1 MTLLPVLLPEGFV
14 PKVSVNDK
22 LTAGQIIAEKKEKG
36 IEEVIHVFQ
45 ILRVPPQKIV
55 KTLRKNLGDSVSKG
69 DVLAIKKGRLRL
81 GTKKII
87 SEFSGTIVKID
98 EEKGDVLIHTGVGDK
113 NLITIISPVDGIV
126 DFCNNDKIVIKTER
140 QTLLAKRAAGEEAR
154 GELFVLEDQEIDFS
168 KITAE
173 VAKKIVL
180 GKNFAKGSIFK
191 VFALGA
197 LGVVGA
203 QIGESDFEDLEE
215 KGIKLP
221 VVQIEEEDFDKLVKH
236 KEKQVYLDP
245 KNKSLVV
252 L

>member
-1 MTLLPVLLPEGFV
+1 MTLLPVLLPEGFA

-22 LTAGQIIAEKKEKG
+22 LTAGEIIAEKKDKG

-45 ILRVPPQKIV
+45 ILRIDPKKI
-55 KTLRKNLGDSVSKG
+55 LRSLKKNLGDSVSKG

-98 EEKGDVLIHTGVGDK
+98 EEKGDVLIHTGVGDR

-126 DFCNNDKIVIKTER
+126 DFCNNDKIVIKTDR
-140 QTLLAKRAAGEEAR
+140 QALLAKRAMGEEAR
-154 GELFVLEDQEIDFS
+154 GELFVIEDEEIDFS

-173 VAKKIVL
+173 VSQKIVL
-180 GKNFAKGSIFK
+180 GKNFVKGAIFK

-197 LGVVGA
+197 LGVVSV

-215 KGIKLP
+215 KRIKSP
-221 VVQIEEEDFDKLVKH
+221 VVQIEKEDFDKLVKH
-236 KEKQVYLDP
+236 NKKLVYLDP

>member
-1 MTLLPVLLPEGFV
+1 MTLLPVLLPEGFT

-22 LTAGQIIAEKKEKG
+22 LTAGQIIAEKKDKG

-45 ILRVPPQKIV
+45 ILRIAPKNIV
-55 KTLRKNLGDSVSKG
+55 KTLKKNLGDSVSKG
-69 DVLAIKKGRLRL
+69 DVLALKKGRLRL

-98 EEKGDVLIHTGVGDK
+98 EEKGDVLIHTGAGDK

-126 DFCNNDKIVIKTER
+126 EICNNGKIVIKTDR
-140 QTLLAKRAAGEEAR
+140 QALLAKRAAGEETR
-154 GELFVLEDQEIDFS
+154 GELFVIGDEEIDFS

-173 VAKKIVL
+173 VTKKIVL
-180 GKNFAKGSIFK
+180 GKNFAKGSMFK

-197 LGVVGA
+197 LGVVGV
-203 QIGESDFEDLEE
+203 QIRESDFEDLEE
-215 KGIKLP
+215 KGIKSP
-221 VVQIEEEDFDKLVKH
+221 VVQIEEEDFDKLLKYNQ
-236 KEKQVYLDP
+236 KQVYLDP
-245 KNKSLVV
+245 KNKSLIV

>member
-1 MTLLPVLLPEGFV
+1 MTLLPVLLPEGFT

-45 ILRVPPQKIV
+45 ILRISPKKIA

-69 DVLAIKKGRLRL
+69 DILAVKKGRLGL

-87 SEFSGTIVKID
+87 SEFSGTIIKID
-98 EEKGDVLIHTGVGDK
+98 EEKGDVLIRTDSGER

-126 DFCNNDKIVIKTER
+126 DFCNNDKIVIKTEK
-140 QTLLAKRAAGEEAR
+140 QAIVAKRAGGQEVR
-154 GELFVLEDQEIDFS
+154 GELFVIGDEEIDFS

-180 GKNFAKGSIFK
+180 GKNFVKGSIFK

-197 LGVVGA
+197 LGVIGA
-203 QIGESDFEDLEE
+203 QIRESDFEDLEE
-215 KGIKLP
+215 KAIKSP

-236 KEKQVYLDP
+236 SKKQVYLDP
-245 KNKSLVV
+245 ENKSLII

>member
-1 MTLLPVLLPEGFV
+1 MTLLPVLLSEGFT

-22 LTAGQIIAEKKEKG
+22 LTAGQVIAEKKEKG

-45 ILRVPPQKIV
+45 ILRVPPKKII
-55 KTLRKNLGDSVSKG
+55 KTLKKNLGDSVSKG
-69 DVLAIKKGRLRL
+69 DVLAVKKGRLRL

-98 EEKGDVLIHTGVGDK
+98 EEKGDVLIHTGAGDK
-113 NLITIISPVDGIV
+113 NLITIISPVDGTV
-126 DFCNNDKIVIKTER
+126 DFCDNNKIVIKTDR
-140 QTLLAKRAAGEEAR
+140 QALLTKRAAGEEAK
-154 GELFVLEDQEIDFS
+154 GELFVIEDEEIDFS

-180 GKNFAKGSIFK
+180 GKNFAKGAIFK

-215 KGIKLP
+215 KGIKSP
-221 VVQIEEEDFDKLVKH
+221 VVQIEEGDFNKLVKH
-236 KEKQVYLDP
+236 NKKQVYLDP

>member
-22 LTAGQIIAEKKEKG
+22 LTVGQIIAEKKEKG

-113 NLITIISPVDGIV
+113 NLISIISPVDGIV

-140 QTLLAKRAAGEEAR
+140 HVLLAKRATGEEAR
-154 GELFVLEDQEIDFS
+154 GEF
-168 KITAE
+168 
-173 VAKKIVL
+173 
-180 GKNFAKGSIFK
+180 
-191 VFALGA
+191 
-197 LGVVGA
+197 
-203 QIGESDFEDLEE
+203 
-215 KGIKLP
+215 
-221 VVQIEEEDFDKLVKH
+221 
-236 KEKQVYLDP
+236 
-245 KNKSLVV
+245 
-252 L
+252 

>member
-1 MTLLPVLLPEGFV
+1 MTLLPVLLSEGFT

-22 LTAGQIIAEKKEKG
+22 LTAGQVIAEKKEKG

-45 ILRVPPQKIV
+45 ILRVPPKKII
-55 KTLRKNLGDSVSKG
+55 KSLKKNLGDSVSKG
-69 DVLAIKKGRLRL
+69 DVLAVKKGRLRL

-98 EEKGDVLIHTGVGDK
+98 EEKGDVLIHTGAGDK
-113 NLITIISPVDGIV
+113 NLITIISPVDGTV
-126 DFCNNDKIVIKTER
+126 DFCDNNKIVIKTDR
-140 QTLLAKRAAGEEAR
+140 QALLAKRAAGEEAK
-154 GELFVLEDQEIDFS
+154 GELFVIEDEEIDFS
-168 KITAE
+168 KITVE

-180 GKNFAKGSIFK
+180 GKNFAKGAIFK

-215 KGIKLP
+215 KGIKSP
-221 VVQIEEEDFDKLVKH
+221 VVQIEEGDFNKLVKH
-236 KEKQVYLDP
+236 NKKQVYLDP

>member
-1 MTLLPVLLPEGFV
+1 MTLLPVLLPEGFTS
-14 PKVSVNDK
+14 KVTVNDK

-36 IEEVIHVFQ
+36 IEEVIHVSQ
-45 ILRVPPQKIV
+45 ILQVSPKKIV
-55 KTLRKNLGDSVSKG
+55 KTLRKKLGDSVSKG
-69 DVLAIKKGRLRL
+69 DVLALKKGKLML

-98 EEKGDVLIHTGVGDK
+98 EEKGDVLIHTGTGDR

-126 DFCNNDKIVIKTER
+126 EICNNDKIVIKTDR
-140 QTLLAKRAAGEEAR
+140 QALLAKRAGGQEAR
-154 GELFVLEDQEIDFS
+154 GELFAIGDEEIDFN
-168 KITAE
+168 KITVE

-180 GKNFAKGSIFK
+180 GKNFAKGAIFK

-221 VVQIEEEDFDKLVKH
+221 VVQVEEEDFDKLVKYSK
-236 KEKQVYLDP
+236 KEVYLDP
-245 KNKSLVV
+245 KNKSIVV

>member
-1 MTLLPVLLPEGFV
+1 MTLLPVLLPEGFT

-36 IEEVIHVFQ
+36 IEEVVHVFQ
-45 ILRVPPQKIV
+45 ILDVSPKKMA

-69 DVLAIKKGRLRL
+69 DVLAVKKGRLRL

-98 EEKGDVLIHTGVGDK
+98 EEKGDVLIYTGSGDK
-113 NLITIISPVDGIV
+113 NLTTIISPVDGIV
-126 DFCNNDKIVIKTER
+126 DFCNNVKIVIKTEK
-140 QTLLAKRAAGEEAR
+140 QALFAKRAAGEEAT
-154 GELFVLEDQEIDFS
+154 GELFLIENEDIDFS
-168 KITAE
+168 NITAE

-180 GKNFAKGSIFK
+180 GKNFAKGVIFK

-197 LGVVGA
+197 LGVVGVG
-203 QIGESDFEDLEE
+203 IREGDFEDLEE
-215 KGIKLP
+215 KGIKSST
-221 VVQIEEEDFDKLVKH
+221 VQIEEADFDKLIKNS
-236 KEKQVYLDP
+236 KKQIYLDP

>member
-1 MTLLPVLLPEGFV
+1 MTLLPVLLPEGFT

-45 ILRVPPQKIV
+45 ILHVSPKKIA

-69 DVLAIKKGRLRL
+69 DILAVKKGRLRL

-98 EEKGDVLIHTGVGDK
+98 EEKGDVLIHTGIGDR

-126 DFCNNDKIVIKTER
+126 EICNNDKIVIKTDR
-140 QTLLAKRAAGEEAR
+140 QALLAKRSAGEEAR
-154 GELFVLEDQEIDFS
+154 GELFAIEDEEIDFS

-180 GKNFAKGSIFK
+180 GKNFAKGAIFK

-197 LGVVGA
+197 LGIVSA
-203 QIGESDFEDLEE
+203 QIRESDFEDLEE
-215 KGIKLP
+215 KGIKSP
-221 VVQIEEEDFDKLVKH
+221 VLQIEEGDFDKLVKH
-236 KEKQVYLDP
+236 NKKQVYLDP

>member
-1 MTLLPVLLPEGFV
+1 MTLLPVLLPEGFT

-36 IEEVIHVFQ
+36 IEEVIHVSQ
-45 ILRVPPQKIV
+45 ILGTPFKKII
-55 KTLRKNLGDSVSKG
+55 KTLRKNLGDGVSKG
-69 DVLAIKKGRLRL
+69 DILAIKKGKLGL

-87 SEFSGTIVKID
+87 SEFSGTIIKID
-98 EEKGDVLIHTGVGDK
+98 EEKGDLLIRTGLTDG

-126 DFCNNDKIVIKTER
+126 EICNNNKIVIKTDR
-140 QTLLAKRAAGEEAR
+140 DALLAKRAGGEEAK
-154 GELFVLEDQEIDFS
+154 GELFLIEDEEIDFA

-180 GKNFAKGSIFK
+180 GKNFVKGSIFK

-197 LGVVGA
+197 LGVVGVK
-203 QIGESDFEDLEE
+203 IEESDFENLQE
-215 KGIKLP
+215 KGIKSP
-221 VVQIEEEDFDKLVKH
+221 VVQIEEIDFAKLVKQNN
-236 KEKQVYLDP
+236 KQVYLDP
-245 KNKSLVV
+245 ENKSLIV

>member
-1 MTLLPVLLPEGFV
+1 MTLLPVLLPEGFTS
-14 PKVSVNDK
+14 KVSVNDK

-45 ILRVPPQKIV
+45 ILHVAPKKIA

-69 DVLAIKKGRLRL
+69 DVLAVKKGRLRL

-98 EEKGDVLIHTGVGDK
+98 EEKGDVLIHTGSGDR
-113 NLITIISPVDGIV
+113 NLITVISPVDGIV
-126 DFCNNDKIVIKTER
+126 DFCNNDKIVIKTEK
-140 QTLLAKRAAGEEAR
+140 QTVVAKRAGGEEVR
-154 GELFVLEDQEIDFS
+154 GELFLIADEDIDFS

-173 VAKKIVL
+173 VSKKIVL

-197 LGVVGA
+197 LGIVSA

-215 KGIKLP
+215 KGIKSP
-221 VVQIEEEDFDKLVKH
+221 VVQIEKGDFDKLVKH
-236 KEKQVYLDP
+236 NKKQVYLDP